1 MLKEKSK
8 KIIYL
13 ILLITWMLAVFMFSN
28 ENGSQSQETSKIITK
43 AVVKILTYNQ
53 NITEA
58 EEIILIE
65 NTDFIIRKLAHFSI
79 YAIGGIL
86 IYNYINTYNLSVK
99 RKFIISVLIGIIY
112 AIFDE
117 FHQYFVADR
126 SAQIF
131 DVFIDSSGVIIG
143 GIFINLIN
151 KIKKPLNN

>member
-13 ILLITWMLAVFMFSN
+13 ILLMAWMIAVFIFSN
-28 ENGSQSQETSKIITK
+28 ENGSQSQETSRSVTK
-43 AVVKILTYNQ
+43 AIVHILTYNQ

-131 DVFIDSSGVIIG
+131 DVFIDSSGVTIG
-143 GIFINLIN
+143 VIFIYLIN
-151 KIKKPLNN
+151 KIKKPLNK